1 MAVCFIAILVS
12 FIVIILFCLPD
23 NRNKKTMAD
32 LMLQNREELIGTRG
46 YTYIEDI
53 IFLNCSIENHLRPI
67 IKTGY

>member
-46 YTYIEDI
+46 YNYIEDI